1 MAVCAWHTPAH
12 SGFTTM
18 LRAEP
23 LLPFTIN
30 YQDIVLLS
38 GEDLYPHPF
47 AIYGRNRVWGVVMLN
62 FTVGPVMSDEDILS
76 VGAEQVPYFRTPEF
90 SSVMF
95 ENEKLFLELAGAPE
109 GSRAVFLTGSGTAA
123 MESAVANLL
132 SSGDK
137 ALVVVG
143 GSFGRRFSELCDIHG
158 VPHDDIVIPT
168 GKTLTTE
175 ALLKYDQRGYS
186 ALLVNIHETSTGVL
200 YDAEMLASFC
210 KKNDCLFIMDAIS
223 SFLADPLNME
233 ELGVDVFISG
243 SQKALACPP
252 GVSLIALSK
261 RAQYRLGAIDSGC
274 LYLDLKRAL
283 KDGERGQTPFTPAVG
298 ILRQINLRLKQL
310 ERSGGAKAENERIAS
325 VAADFR
331 NRIANLPFEQVSPA
345 PSNAVTVLHPLNVS
359 AYDVFTVLKDEYGI
373 WVCPNGGEMAEK
385 VFRVGH
391 IGSLTSADN
400 ETLVKAFEDLI
411 ARNLL

>member
-1 MAVCAWHTPAH
+1 
-12 SGFTTM
+12 
-18 LRAEP
+18 
-23 LLPFTIN
+23 
-30 YQDIVLLS
+30 
-38 GEDLYPHPF
+38 
-47 AIYGRNRVWGVVMLN
+47 MLN
-62 FTVGPVMSDEDILS
+62 FTVGPVMSSAEVLS
-76 VGAEQVPYFRTPEF
+76 VGAEQVSYFRTPEF
-90 SSVMF
+90 SEIML

-123 MESAVANLL
+123 MEATVANLL
-132 SSGDK
+132 SSDDK

-158 VPHDDIVIPT
+158 VPHDDIDVPM
-168 GKTLTTE
+168 GETLAQET
-175 ALLKYDQRGYS
+175 LSKYDQGGYT

-200 YDAEMLASFC
+200 YDSEMLSEFC
-210 KKNDCLFIMDAIS
+210 EKNDCLFVMDAIS
-223 SFLADPLNME
+223 AFLADPLNMD
-233 ELGVDVFISG
+233 ELGVDAFITG

-252 GVSLIALSK
+252 GVSLIALSA
-261 RAQYRLGAIDSGC
+261 RAQQRVKAIDSGC

-298 ILRQINLRLKQL
+298 LLRQINVRFKQL
-310 ERSGGAKAENERIAS
+310 KADGGAEAENKRIAS
-325 VAADFR
+325 IASDFR
-331 NRIANLPFEQVSPA
+331 SRITQLPFEQVSPS

-391 IGSLTSADN
+391 IGCLTSADN
-400 ETLVKAFEDLI
+400 ETLVNAFGDLVS
-411 ARNLL
+411 RGLL

>member
-1 MAVCAWHTPAH
+1 MFA
-12 SGFTTM
+12 
-18 LRAEP
+18 P
-23 LLPFTIN
+23 LG
-30 YQDIVLLS
+30 DS
-38 GEDLYPHPF
+38 AKRGK
-47 AIYGRNRVWGVVMLN
+47 VWVDDMLN
-62 FTVGPVMSDEDILS
+62 FTVGPVMSSAEMLS

-90 SSVMF
+90 SEIML

-123 MESAVANLL
+123 MEAAVANLL
-132 SSGDK
+132 SSDDK

-158 VPHDDIVIPT
+158 VPHDDIDIPM
-168 GKTLTTE
+168 GETLTQET
-175 ALLKYDQRGYS
+175 LSKYDQEGYT

-200 YDAEMLASFC
+200 YDAEMLSTFC
-210 KKNDCLFIMDAIS
+210 EKNNCLFVMDAIS
-223 SFLADPLNME
+223 AFLADPLNMD
-233 ELGVDVFISG
+233 ELCVDAFITG

-252 GVSLIALSK
+252 GVSLIALSA
-261 RAQYRLGAIDSGC
+261 RAQQRVKTIDSCC

-298 ILRQINLRLKQL
+298 LLRQINVRLKQL
-310 ERSGGAKAENERIAS
+310 KADGGAEAENKRIAS
-325 VAADFR
+325 IASDFR
-331 NRIANLPFEQVSPA
+331 NRIAHLPFEQVSPS

-391 IGSLTSADN
+391 IGCLTSVDN
-400 ETLVKAFEDLI
+400 KTLVKAFEDLV
-411 ARNLL
+411 ARGLL